1 MKDPCVPVLQRKKP
15 ENARVH
21 ACVSRH
27 YYEELVHAIMG
38 TGKSKLPRVGKLE
51 MCRSGW
57 HQKAQ
62 VVVDAAVLGQ
72 NFFLSEKPPFWL
84 LRSPTDQKRP
94 NSHFQESFPLRR
106 FNSW

>member
-15 ENARVH
+15 ENVRVH
-21 ACVSRH
+21 VCVSRH
-27 YYEELVHAIMG
+27 YYEELVHAIME
-38 TGKSKLPRVGKLE
+38 TGKSKLPRVGQSE

-62 VVVDAAVLGQ
+62 AVVDAVVLGQ
-72 NFFLSEKPPFWL
+72 NFFFSEKPAFWL

-94 NSHFQESFPLRR
+94 NSTFSRVIPFT
-106 FNSW
+106 